1 MKKIVLFVAALFTLF
16 IFSGISQAAAKP
28 AVAQP
33 AGPKTIV
40 GIWSYIEPDG
50 ANKGKEG
57 AQMEIYEKNGVFEGK
72 YVKRPLEPAGTKC
85 TECKDER
92 KDQPIVGMV
101 FVYGV
106 TKTDDNEY
114 TGKVY
119 DVAKGREA
127 KCKLSLDAP
136 DKLKQKGCIA
146 FLCKTYEWVRI
157 K

>member
-1 MKKIVLFVAALFTLF
+1 
-16 IFSGISQAAAKP
+16 
-28 AVAQP
+28 
-33 AGPKTIV
+33 
-40 GIWSYIEPDG
+40 
-50 ANKGKEG
+50 
-57 AQMEIYEKNGVFEGK
+57 
-72 YVKRPLEPAGTKC
+72 
-85 TECKDER
+85 
-92 KDQPIVGMV
+92 
-101 FVYGV
+101 V